1 MTDVLPRIVAFK
13 FSFTN
18 DDGMREILDITSTV
32 ETLLYS
38 KRTFGNQPSDC
49 PKATAHMA
57 QPELDL
63 PAGAPCRL
71 RVECVSEFMPPTGMI
86 G

>member
-1 MTDVLPRIVAFK
+1 
-13 FSFTN
+13 
-18 DDGMREILDITSTV
+18 MRLEIPCLTGTV
-32 ETLLYS
+32 ETLLPREHLGIS
-38 KRTFGNQPSDC
+38 QATVHKRPV
-49 PKATAHMA
+49 AHMA

-71 RVECVSEFMPPTGMI
+71 RVECVSEFMPATGMI